1 MQFADNWAVFQI
13 LKHVFVL
20 EMLWRINAPSWMG
33 HMVDLQFIEQSQA
46 HLVIV
51 REKTLIDN

>member
-46 HLVIV
+46 RLVVV
-51 REKTLIDN
+51 REETLN